1 MIVLKNILVATDFGP
16 AADAALVYGRS
27 LATQFDAT
35 LHVIHVAENYFLRPS
50 AIDPAVLK
58 AAAARHLEERL
69 TATDHATLHAHAIME
84 TSDRPANTITAYAN
98 RNGIDLIVMG
108 THGRTGLA
116 HVLMGSVAEQVVR
129 TAPCPVLTVRQPEH
143 DFVVMPT
150 ATAVV
155 AEMRPS

>member
-1 MIVLKNILVATDFGP
+1 MMDLKNILVATDFGP
-16 AADAALVYGRS
+16 AADAALAYGRS

-35 LHVIHVAENYFLRPS
+35 LSVIHVAENYFLRPS

-69 TATDHATLHAHAIME
+69 TAADRVMLNAHAVLE
-84 TSDRPANTITAYAN
+84 LSDRPANTITAYAN

-143 DFVVMPT
+143 EVLVMPA
-150 ATAVV
+150 ATAAI
-155 AEMRPS
+155 AEMRAS